1 MPEDSWAI
9 RCYFISVRL
18 IAVLS
23 YNLIARWR
31 LVSASQP
38 RQTPQRRY
46 LPKSWIAKKQEV
58 NKIDAPLWP
67 SRRRASETGSQNS
80 ARVRADRMP
89 RPD

>member
-23 YNLIARWR
+23 YNLIACRRWR

-38 RQTPQRRY
+38 RQPPNAVTC
-46 LPKSWIAKKQEV
+46 LKLDS
-58 NKIDAPLWP
+58 
-67 SRRRASETGSQNS
+67 
-80 ARVRADRMP
+80 
-89 RPD
+89 